1 MEKRTL
7 IKSIEERGKLQKLAL
22 SRNASYKV
30 VIRARI
36 ILMVD
41 AGMKNTS
48 IAKELRISRPTV
60 ILWRK
65 RYKVSGIEG
74 ILKDKKR
81 SGRNRKITP
90 EKIKE
95 VVEATLN
102 TKPKTATH
110 WSTRTMAKEKGIGTT
125 TVWRIWKS
133 HNLKPHRIENFK
145 FSNDPNFVEKL
156 KDVVGLYLNPPDKAI
171 VLSVDEKSQ
180 IQALERTQ
188 FLLPLRP
195 GIPARQTHDYKR
207 NGITTLFTALN
218 VLDGKVI
225 GKCYKRHRHQ
235 EFIKFLREINTTIP
249 RRLGLHLIVDNYGT
263 HTHPKVK
270 NWLRRHRRFHLH
282 FIPTGASWVNMVE
295 RWLRELTAKRIRRG
309 SFPSVPALV
318 NSIYEYIEE
327 NNKEPKPFTWKAS
340 VNSIL
345 DKINYC
351 KELYGTLH

>member
-1 MEKRTL
+1 MESRNF
-7 IKSIEERGKLQKLAL
+7 IKSIEERDKLQKLAL
-22 SRNASYKV
+22 SRNASYKI
-30 VIRARI
+30 VIRAKI
-36 ILMVD
+36 ILMAD
-41 AGMKNTS
+41 AGKTNTR
-48 IAKELRISRPTV
+48 IAEELHISRPTV

-81 SGRNRKITP
+81 NGRSRIITS

-102 TKPKTATH
+102 TKPRVATH
-110 WSTRTMAKEKGIGTT
+110 WSTRTMAKEKGIGKT
-125 TVWRIWKS
+125 TVWRIWKAG
-133 HNLKPHRIENFK
+133 NLKPHRIENFK
-145 FSNDPNFVEKL
+145 FSKDPNFVEKL
-156 KDVVGLYLNPPDKAI
+156 KDVVGLYMNPPDKAI

-188 FLLPLRP
+188 LLLPLRP

-235 EFIKFLREINTTIP
+235 EFIKFLREINRTIP
-249 RRLGLHLIVDNYGT
+249 KELDLHLIVDNYGT
-263 HTHPKVK
+263 RKHLKVK
-270 NWLRRHRRFHLH
+270 SWLRRHMRFHLH
-282 FIPTGASWVNMVE
+282 FTPTGASWANIVE
-295 RWLRELTAKRIRRG
+295 RWLRELTVKRIRRA
-309 SFPSVPALV
+309 SFPSVSKLV
-318 NSIYEYIEE
+318 EAIYEYIEE
-327 NNKEPKPFTWKAS
+327 NNKEPKPFVWKAS

-345 DKINYC
+345 GKINYC
-351 KELYGTLH
+351 KELYGTSH